1 MTLPGWELSLEEVGG
16 ATKTRTF
23 LWGSSTAPT
32 QPVAH
37 RFPGSPQPRPAAA
50 GCAAPQAPGRVL
62 PGRRDVLIGWAE
74 AAEEAAEAAAAAS
87 ARGDP
92 EHSPAGSAEAAGARR
107 KQSRG
112 ARLGRA
118 RGSRGRAAAASVAM
132 CAQVWLLTDRLIRED
147 YPQVQILRALRQR
160 CSEQDVGFRAVF
172 LDQIAVTVVG
182 GHLGELSRGREGGA
196 PGSREPAALLLEP
209 GSEVAPLQQPEAKS
223 REDA

>member
-1 MTLPGWELSLEEVGG
+1 MTLPGWELSLEEASG
-16 ATKTRTF
+16 ASETRTL
-23 LWGSSTAPT
+23 LWGSSAAPT
-32 QPVAH
+32 PPVAH
-37 RFPGSPQPRPAAA
+37 RFPRSPRPRPAAA

-74 AAEEAAEAAAAAS
+74 AAETAAAA
-87 ARGDP
+87 RGDR
-92 EHSPAGSAEAAGARR
+92 EHSPAGSAEAPGARR
-107 KQSRG
+107 KRSCG

-118 RGSRGRAAAASVAM
+118 RGSRGRATAASVAM

-182 GHLGELSRGREGGA
+182 GHLGELSPGREGGREGRRGPVSQRLSSLSPA
-196 PGSREPAALLLEP
+196 PR
-209 GSEVAPLQQPEAKS
+209 
-223 REDA
+223 